1 MLYIILIFKF
11 NSLCSFVFNR
21 WRCQTYIKGVTFRS
35 PPTPDLS
42 ESRSVWLSSLEG
54 RLHQGDSIISIAND
68 LSQVY
73 TFIIVN
79 INTFFVS

>member
-1 MLYIILIFKF
+1 MSYTCL
-11 NSLCSFVFNR
+11 FVFNR

-42 ESRSVWLSSLEG
+42 ECRSVWLSSLEG

-73 TFIIVN
+73 YNKYYLIKFNFVFKFLII
-79 INTFFVS
+79 

>member
-1 MLYIILIFKF
+1 M
-11 NSLCSFVFNR
+11 
-21 WRCQTYIKGVTFRS
+21 KGVTFRS

-42 ESRSVWLSSLEG
+42 ECRSVWLTSLEG

-73 TFIIVN
+73 MIIYLL
-79 INTFFVS
+79 ITCKSFS

>member
-1 MLYIILIFKF
+1 MLMVKF
-11 NSLCSFVFNR
+11 NSLYSIVFNR

-42 ESRSVWLSSLEG
+42 ECRSVWLSSLEG

-79 INTFFVS
+79 II